1 MGFIDVASGK
11 SIWRGLDYY
20 ENKKVISWHKTGKY
34 TYEGEV
40 EGSSNKRYSVMIDI
54 DHPKRSTCTCP
65 FADGRRVVCKHMIA
79 LYFAAIPEAA
89 EDFMKEVEEYER
101 QEELE
106 RQAHLESIR
115 KYVKSLSKKELQE
128 QLYDALVQLE
138 ENDTGYW

>member
-20 ENKKVISWHKTGKY
+20 ENKKVISWHKTGDY
-34 TYEGEV
+34 TYEGQV
-40 EGSSNKRYSVMIDI
+40 EGNSHKQYSVMIDI

-79 LYFAAIPEAA
+79 LYFTAIPQAA

-115 KYVKSLSKKELQE
+115 KYVNSLSKKELQE
-128 QLYDALVQLE
+128 RLYNALVELE
-138 ENDTGYW
+138 EKNRYW